1 MPSILNSTG
10 FPRTGRPG
18 IYSRIDASALS
29 GGDVASGNIAIVGD
43 FPSFQ
48 SHTPKL
54 FSSRRSM
61 SAYDLSD
68 NDLALLAQ
76 LAFSPSD
83 DPAASA
89 GASSVRVVN
98 ARETTAQASLDI
110 GPLTIKSAIFGA
122 KGNRLNAALAIAG
135 DTHTLTLSR
144 NGLSEEF
151 KIESAD
157 LFSIEN
163 EDTNDLTVVIENGTA
178 TLTRNA
184 ATLLS
189 VNSDEAPTLKDF
201 VTLAHSLTD
210 VSATLIE
217 VSEIALDEIDYIS
230 QTIGANST
238 ETFKAPAYLLKQA
251 LSSSTLAEATLLN
264 ASAAS
269 SLSATT
275 QTATGGA
282 DGLTLDFEEA
292 LQSIENADV
301 QIVVLFTE
309 DASSQS
315 KLSAHLTAAA
325 NAGYERQAYCAIA
338 STESLANVKTRAAS
352 LNNAGIALASQSVK
366 LIDPRGKTRTK
377 SAKYTALLL
386 AAMQAGSD
394 TGEPLTRKRPRILET
409 SQSWDAYADIEQA
422 LKSGTIAISTDNL
435 GPRIERSITT
445 YLTDGSPVYCEVSAY
460 ESLLVSLRT
469 LRAALADQIGR
480 PTRASQIPLITS
492 RVQSSLTAQVRDGVV
507 KAFQNIQLEDL
518 GDEVAI
524 SYEVA
529 PVEPLNFISITA
541 VAVRITA

>member
-1 MPSILNSTG
+1 
-10 FPRTGRPG
+10 
-18 IYSRIDASALS
+18 
-29 GGDVASGNIAIVGD
+29 
-43 FPSFQ
+43 
-48 SHTPKL
+48 
-54 FSSRRSM
+54 M

-89 GASSVRVVN
+89 GASSIRVVN

-110 GPLTIKSAIFGA
+110 GPLTIKSVIYGT
-122 KGNRLNAALAIAG
+122 KGNRLNAALTIAG
-135 DTHTLTLSR
+135 DTHTLTLNR

-151 KIESAD
+151 KIESD
-157 LFSIEN
+157 PLFSIEN
-163 EDTNDLTVVIENGTA
+163 EDTNDLTVVIEDGTA

-184 ATLLS
+184 VSLLS
-189 VNSDEAPTLKDF
+189 VGSEEAPTLKAF
-201 VTLAHSLTD
+201 VTLANELTD

-230 QTIGANST
+230 QTIGASST
-238 ETFKAPAYLLKQA
+238 ETFKAPAYQLKQA

-264 ASAAS
+264 TSAAA

-292 LQSIENADV
+292 LQSVENADV

-309 DASSQS
+309 DSASQS
-315 KLSAHLTAAA
+315 KLSAHLTAAS

-338 STESLANVKTRAAS
+338 STETLANVKTRAAS
-352 LNNAGIALASQSVK
+352 LNNAGIALASQSIK
-366 LIDPRGKTRTK
+366 LVDPRAKTVTK
-377 SAKYTALLL
+377 SPKYTALMLG
-386 AAMQAGSD
+386 AMQAGSD
-394 TGEPLTRKRPRILET
+394 TGEPLTRKRPRIIET

-422 LKSGTIAISTDNL
+422 IKSGTIAISTDNL
-435 GPRIERSITT
+435 GPRVERSITT
-445 YLTDGSPVYCEVSAY
+445 YLTDNNPVYCEVSAY
-460 ESLLVSLRT
+460 ESILVSLRT

-492 RVQSSLTAQVRDGVV
+492 RVQSSLTAQVRDGVI